1 MPPRG
6 VGNAADPLPARAQP
20 QPRQNDADPMT
31 VAIDTSSLSV
41 PAQKILSGPPKLQEM
56 AAKGVAIGVPPGD
69 LIVVLAALTQS
80 AEPGVADTARRTLDN
95 LPAQVLSGALGAN
108 LQAAAIH
115 EIATRNH
122 DRIDVLGRLIAM
134 PAIDID
140 TLLEVGKVCSED
152 ASELL
157 ATNEER
163 LLSNPKLIEV
173 LYLNKRTRMS
183 TADRMIELAVRN
195 NVEVGLPA
203 WKEAAAAIQNEL
215 IPEPTGELSPDDVLF
230 AQNLALA
237 EAMRAQGE
245 EIEDTH
251 ELVGDEEEK
260 VKDKYVPLFREI
272 AMMTTT
278 QKIRLASVGTPEAI
292 MILISDASPLVASAA
307 AKSPNIN
314 EAVVEQVAK
323 RRNIM
328 ADVLTSIGQ
337 RPELLRRL
345 STKRDLMKNPKTPP
359 SLALKLINHFQAHE
373 LERMAGDRNVGG
385 ATRQLIKNH
394 LERKKR

>member
-1 MPPRG
+1 MRGEG
-6 VGNAADPLPARAQP
+6 VGNAADPRRRSSAAAPHGR
-20 QPRQNDADPMT
+20 RTRPMT
-31 VAIDTSSLSV
+31 VAIDLSTLSM

-80 AEPGVADTARRTLDN
+80 AEPAVADTAKRTLGN
-95 LPAQVLSGALGAN
+95 LPAQVLGGALAVN
-108 LQAAAIH
+108 LHPAAIH
-115 EIATRNH
+115 ELATRYH
-122 DRIDVLGRLIAM
+122 DRIDVLQRLIAM
-134 PAIDID
+134 PGIEID

-157 ATNEER
+157 STNEER
-163 LLSNPKLIEV
+163 LLANPKLIEV
-173 LYLNKRTRMS
+173 LYLNKHTRMS
-183 TADRMIELAVRN
+183 TADRMLELAVRN
-195 NVEVGLPA
+195 GVEVGLPA

-215 IPEPTGELSPDDVLF
+215 IPEPTGEVSPDDLLF
-230 AQNLALA
+230 SQNLKLA

-251 ELVGDEEEK
+251 ELVEGEEEK

-272 AMMTTT
+272 ALMTNS
-278 QKIRLASVGTPEAI
+278 QKIRLAAVGTPEAI
-292 MILISDASPLVASAA
+292 MILISDPSPLVANAA

-323 RRNIM
+323 RRNVM
-328 ADVLTSIGQ
+328 SDVLTSLGQ

-373 LERMAGDRNVGG
+373 LERMAGDRNVAGS
-385 ATRQLIKNH
+385 TRQLIKNH
-394 LERKKR
+394 LDRKKR